1 MEAWVTHGISTLL
14 CFRPSKTPMSWT
26 MDRDII
32 FCRQIMVSGLF
43 DTKKS
48 SVERGKVWEAV
59 ADKLCDIK
67 ETTFKVDQRA
77 VRDHYKKLI
86 TRFKRK
92 QKEEDLASGISPKDN
107 ELDSML
113 EEMLE
118 REEAAEMQQNEDDEK
133 KKSGS

>member
-1 MEAWVTHGISTLL
+1 
-14 CFRPSKTPMSWT
+14 MSWT

-32 FCRQIMVSGLF
+32 FCQEIMVSVLF

-67 ETTFKVDQRA
+67 EPTFKVDQRA

-92 QKEEDLASGISPKDN
+92 QKEEDLAS
-107 ELDSML
+107 
-113 EEMLE
+113 
-118 REEAAEMQQNEDDEK
+118 
-133 KKSGS
+133 

>member
-1 MEAWVTHGISTLL
+1 
-14 CFRPSKTPMSWT
+14 
-26 MDRDII
+26 
-32 FCRQIMVSGLF
+32 MVSVLF

-67 ETTFKVDQRA
+67 EPTFKVDQRA

-92 QKEEDLASGISPKDN
+92 QKEEDLASGISP
-107 ELDSML
+107 
-113 EEMLE
+113 EEQRRLLSDWWTLL
-118 REEAAEMQQNEDDEK
+118 RVFFDEIYFRFGK
-133 KKSGS
+133 P